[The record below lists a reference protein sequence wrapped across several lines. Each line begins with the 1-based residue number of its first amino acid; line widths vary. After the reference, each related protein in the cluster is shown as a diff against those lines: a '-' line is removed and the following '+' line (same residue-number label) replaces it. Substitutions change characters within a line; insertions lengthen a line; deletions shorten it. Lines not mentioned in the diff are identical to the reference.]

1 MKTNDWINKYCD
13 TFNESFPIWGIA
25 DRSEESIV
33 RIIKE
38 QLAKGEPLR
47 PIVEDSVDY

>member
-1 MKTNDWINKYCD
+1 MTTNDWVNKYCD

-25 DRSEESIV
+25 DRSEDSIV

-38 QLAKGEPLR
+38 QLEKGEPLR
-47 PIVEDSVDY
+47 PHVEPGVYY